1 MHRMP
6 NIEITQKQLDFE
18 HSCSLMPLRRPYQ
31 APELRTGVVGAQRWI
46 AHHVARAGRRCTQR
60 SGIKGEAA
68 AIGRH
73 GGQPRS

>member
-18 HSCSLMPLRRPYQ
+18 HSCSLMPLRRPHQ
-31 APELRTGVVGAQRWI
+31 APELRLGTVGAQRRI
-46 AHHVARAGRRCTQR
+46 SHYFARAGRRCTQR
-60 SGIKGEAA
+60 SGIKEEAA
-68 AIGRH
+68 ALGRN